1 MAAPSLRCSSGV
13 PNPGPPTLRLL
24 YSLSRLCHP
33 AGNSGLMEKSFPY
46 ATQLDVHQPHVAK
59 AQLRCGCCS
68 QGTFHFTEGSCGW
81 WVPWLEPPG
90 VTWGALGISHRGL
103 ISVFLVCLSDQ
114 RVGSMRVS
122 VVSVLS
128 VPISPGLRTEPGFS
142 RCSIRV
148 FNIFIF
154 IWLCWVLVNS

>member
-1 MAAPSLRCSSGV
+1 M
-13 PNPGPPTLRLL
+13 
-24 YSLSRLCHP
+24 
-33 AGNSGLMEKSFPY
+33 MEKSSLC
-46 ATQLDVHQPHVAK
+46 AAQLGVHQPHVAK

-68 QGTFHFTEGSCGW
+68 QGAFHFTERSCGW
-81 WVPWLEPPG
+81 WVPWSEPPG
-90 VTWGALGISHRGL
+90 VTWGALGMSRRGF

-114 RVGSMRVS
+114 RVGSMRVR

-128 VPISPGLRTEPGFS
+128 VPVSPGLRTEPGFS

-154 IWLCWVLVNS
+154 IWLCWVLVNSWL